1 MKLSSVRY
9 LTGTG
14 FKNMWVNKLMSIAS
28 VGTLVACM
36 LIIGVAVMI
45 AENVTNTLK
54 GIEQQ
59 NVIMVYFNDRN
70 SVVYGDAESLVELPE
85 GTDKSE
91 SDIPQ
96 DAYLIHNKEEALAV
110 VAEIEK
116 LENVSGVTYISK
128 EESLEAVMDKY
139 LAGQDEVQGVL
150 TESETSNPLSDGARV
165 VVTNMELYNQT
176 AAELAEISGVT
187 TVTAQGDIADKLVAI
202 TDALRTAGFWIIAI
216 LLLIS
221 LVIVSNTIR
230 VTMYNRKL
238 EISIMKAVGA
248 TDSFIRLPFVIEG
261 MVIGLLSALLA
272 FGLMYIM
279 HSAIITE
286 MSKALSL
293 SAIVPFRTYA
303 PELLGLFAL
312 IGLISGVFGSVIMM
326 GKYLRKE
333 GSEFRAL

>member
-1 MKLSSVRY
+1 MKLSSIKY

-14 FKNMWVNKLMSIAS
+14 LKNMWVNKLMTFAS

-70 SVVYGDAESLVELPE
+70 SVRYSGEVDPDAEVPY
-85 GTDKSE
+85 
-91 SDIPQ
+91 
-96 DAYLIHNKEEALAV
+96 DAYLIHNKDEALKV

-116 LENVSGVTYISK
+116 LDNVTSVTYVSK
-128 EESLEAVMDKY
+128 EESLEAIIDKY
-139 LAGQDEVQGVL
+139 LQDHEASQNIL
-150 TESETSNPLSDGARV
+150 TADNPLSDGAKIV
-165 VVTNMELYNQT
+165 VADMERYNET
-176 AAELAEISGVT
+176 ATALKKIKGVT
-187 TVTAQGDIADKLVAI
+187 SVTAQGDIADKLVAI

-248 TDSFIRLPFVIEG
+248 TDSFIRLPFMIEG
-261 MVIGLLSALLA
+261 VFIGLISSGIA
-272 FGLMYIM
+272 FGLMYLM

-293 SAIVPFRTYA
+293 STIVPFRTYA
-303 PELLGLFAL
+303 PELLGLFAA

-326 GKYLRKE
+326 GRYLRKE

>member
-1 MKLSSVRY
+1 MKLSSVKY
-9 LTGTG
+9 LTGAG
-14 FKNMWVNKLMSIAS
+14 IKNMWVNKLMTIAS

-45 AENVTNTLK
+45 AQNVTFALK

-59 NVIMVYFNDRN
+59 NIIMVYFNDRN
-70 SVVYGDAESLVELPE
+70 SVVYGDATPLVEIPKNPDGTRGEIPE
-85 GTDKSE
+85 N
-91 SDIPQ
+91 
-96 DAYLIHNKEEALAV
+96 AYLVHNEQEALAI

-116 LENVSGVTYISK
+116 LSNVKGVEYVSK
-128 EESLEAVMDKY
+128 EASLEAVMDKY
-139 LAGQDEVQGVL
+139 LQGQTEVQGVL
-150 TESETSNPLSDGARV
+150 TEDENSNPLSDGAKITV
-165 VVTNMELYNQT
+165 EDMQFYNET
-176 AAELAEISGVT
+176 AEQLKSISGIT

-248 TDSFIRLPFVIEG
+248 TNAFIRLPFVIEG
-261 MVIGLLSALLA
+261 VFIGLISSGVA
-272 FGLMYIM
+272 FGFMYLM
-279 HSAIITE
+279 HSAIVTE
-286 MSKALSL
+286 LGRVLSL
-293 SAIVPFRTYA
+293 SSIVPFRTYA
-303 PELLGLFAL
+303 SDLFAL
-312 IGLISGVFGSVIMM
+312 FAAIGLISGVVGSLIMM